1 MIHTIYKIPAPDSMH
16 QVIEIYGDR
25 AQAWYEYRVLD
36 GTTGAVILDTASE
49 GSFGRQYGQPEIA
62 LRDAL
67 MHCTGM
73 ADGYTQDAERRA
85 VERSDTH

>member
-1 MIHTIYKIPAPDSMH
+1 MSQIIYKIPAPDSMTYC
-16 QVIEIYGDR
+16 IEVYGDR

-36 GTTGAVILDTASE
+36 GTGTVIVDTGSE
-49 GSFGRQYGQPEIA
+49 GSFGRQYGQAEVA

-67 MHCTGM
+67 MWSTGM

-85 VERSDTH
+85 QERSAPL

>member
-1 MIHTIYKIPAPDSMH
+1 MSQIIYNIPAPDSMH
-16 QVIEIYGDR
+16 NVIEIYGDR
-25 AQAWYEYRVLD
+25 GQAWYEYRVLD
-36 GTTGAVILDTASE
+36 GTGTVIVDTGAE
-49 GSFGRQYGQPEIA
+49 GSFGRQYGQPEVA

-67 MHCTGM
+67 MWSTGM

>member
-1 MIHTIYKIPAPDSMH
+1 MH
-16 QVIEIYGDR
+16 NVIEIYGDR
-25 AQAWYEYRVLD
+25 GQAWYEYRVLD
-36 GTTGAVILDTASE
+36 GTGTVIVDTGAE
-49 GSFGRQYGQPEIA
+49 GSFGRQYGQPEVA

-67 MHCTGM
+67 MWSTGM